1 MNGSDD
7 KLFLIK
13 LEITIFLMKSKKIA
27 LNFEEADWERF
38 KSSIDCTKS
47 IHDHIIT
54 ILMQHA
60 QSKMVR
66 QENGAQ

>member
-1 MNGSDD
+1 
-7 KLFLIK
+7 
-13 LEITIFLMKSKKIA
+13 MKSKKIA
-27 LNFEEADWERF
+27 LNFEDADWQRF

-47 IHDHIIT
+47 IHDHIIA

-66 QENGAQ
+66 QENGA